1 MLALLA
7 LSTGVFTD
15 QFGLAFGSV
24 RVVVRHKGP
33 PLPFTFHIRTKE
45 TKRGEWEYLD
55 DSRLSYYPRRLLTS
69 TGGREYR
76 IKLPI
81 GLKTYSQICSR
92 LGPPEG
98 SYKERFQVL
107 ISVQSCAN
115 LPSLSQDRA
124 SIGWGRLSTLAVPV
138 VNIPPLVGSAAAL
151 SKVNVPASA
160 LARVLQSLQS

>member
-33 PLPFTFHIRTKE
+33 PQPFTFHIRTKE

-76 IKLPI
+76 IRLPN

-92 LGPPEG
+92 LGPPES
-98 SYKERFQVL
+98 SYKSRFRVL
-107 ISVQSCAN
+107 MSVESCAN
-115 LPSLSQDRA
+115 LPSLSRDRG
-124 SIGWGRLSTLAVPV
+124 STGWGHLSTLAVPV
-138 VNIPPLVGSAAAL
+138 VSTQPLVASAAAS
-151 SKVNVPASA
+151 SKANVPASA